1 MKRLSRTAELLFPT
15 LDSKPEEVVPS
26 VPVYYSDIQETVQS
40 FRVSQQHIQP
50 SIFLR
55 GLTFVKMG
63 NMSGQE
69 ENVHPS
75 KSSTRQKVLLLSE
88 LGR

>member
-1 MKRLSRTAELLFPT
+1 MKRLSRTAELLIPN
-15 LDSKPEEVVPS
+15 LDSKPEEVVLS

-50 SIFLR
+50 SIFLM

-63 NMSGQE
+63 NPYVRTGEKCSPIKIFDE
-69 ENVHPS
+69 P
-75 KSSTRQKVLLLSE
+75 KSASLV
-88 LGR
+88 